1 MSMISYAE
9 IVNKI
14 NLEIVLV
21 EYCKLRKRKIMCL
34 ILKRKE
40 ILLLKLGSNG
50 KRVMRDLGSNP
61 YKKIVP

>member
-21 EYCKLRKRKIMCL
+21 EYCKLRKRKIGCL

-40 ILLLKLGSNG
+40 ILLFKLSSNG
-50 KRVMRDLGSNP
+50 KRVMRDLGLNP
-61 YKKIVP
+61 IRK